1 MAEHFL
7 LRAVVNHLIMEK
19 EPDLSSHVGK
29 LYNDS
34 IGIIRKDQMLNR
46 LPVSTYDNSRIK
58 REAWKMLLN
67 DEKMDQFG

>member
-67 DEKMDQFG
+67 DDKMDQFG

>member
-19 EPDLSSHVGK
+19 EPDLSSRVGK

-46 LPVSTYDNSRIK
+46 APIYIN
-58 REAWKMLLN
+58 
-67 DEKMDQFG
+67 